1 MTKKSVSRLVSQ
13 YGAARRKLIEG
24 AISKLPRPASE
35 AELAQD
41 PVVFF
46 KLAVEALTGLKE
58 MSPPAFGEAIKRIA
72 ELSPQMAGLMKEK
85 PVVLAS
91 EREEAAR

>member
-1 MTKKSVSRLVSQ
+1 MTKKSTNRLVRS
-13 YGAARRKLIEG
+13 YGQARRKQLED
-24 AISKLPRPASE
+24 AIRRLPMPANE

-46 KLAVEALTGLKE
+46 KLTIEALEGLKGI
-58 MSPPAFGEAIKRIA
+58 SPPAFGEAIKRIA

-91 EREEAAR
+91 EAAEASS